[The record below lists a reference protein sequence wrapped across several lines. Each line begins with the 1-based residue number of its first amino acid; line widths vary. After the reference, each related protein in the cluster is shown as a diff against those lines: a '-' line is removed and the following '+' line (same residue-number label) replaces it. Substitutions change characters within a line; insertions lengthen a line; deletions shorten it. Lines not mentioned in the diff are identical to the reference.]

1 VGQKGRKSVVPK
13 RKVKSPE
20 PRKKR
25 NYKRE
30 YALFHGKPEQIKK
43 RSNRNKARR
52 KKKLKVGD
60 GKEVHHRK
68 PLSKGG
74 TNSSKNIVVV
84 KNKKKQRVEGGKI
97 GKRGKNAKT
106 EKKTS

>member
-1 VGQKGRKSVVPK
+1 VDQKERNAVPK
-13 RKVKSPE
+13 RKVGNPK

-30 YALFHGKPEQIKK
+30 YALFHGKPENIKK

-60 GKEVHHRK
+60 GKEVHHKK

-74 TNSSKNIVVV
+74 SNNSKNIVVV

-97 GKRGKNAKT
+97 GRR
-106 EKKTS
+106 KK